1 MDSTQQGTHQE
12 VENREEVPLPQS
24 IYKGGKVTPE
34 TRIGMDDQGLF
45 LYEEDG
51 SCFTR
56 TGELPNKRRNPDERP
71 EDGITV
77 GFEGPSDFTSYHE
90 TNWLNRTM
98 VSRRMVEVA
107 ERHYP
112 SIAEHLP
119 LRLLLQYLLFDRHVI
134 KFNTTWDGEGSPL
147 PGTMLSWIAGRLD
160 QYRSNNFRAEDMLWW
175 AKDELFDGAFE
186 WTDWKWHP
194 HPRKRRPRRLKD
206 VSIVPE
212 VADAAEW
219 EMKRSVQQSSARFW
233 FDNGNVCTRQ
243 TVSDYKNAIS
253 RSARDNGTEVFQK
266 KGTPEI
272 PRAIQTYL
280 NNLPVNGFNQI
291 IREYGEEAY
300 AATRRLSDES
310 PEGDQDLGVRHA
322 RATLQAV
329 ETCPK
334 PFYEPK
340 LKTPRL
346 FASSSL
352 QLLNREVRAIL
363 VQDWIPLDLRS
374 AQLAVCAREWEVGP
388 LLNFLEDGGD
398 IWEELTSWMGLP
410 KPVIK
415 KALYALSFGAR
426 AQWIVGRPPSTLN
439 NALAQET
446 GLSEKKADRARHKLM
461 SHPLMRTLIEAR
473 DRRIEEIKSEGLIE
487 DCFGSVMT
495 LPSHESRT
503 GNEKNTVLTL
513 LAAESSAIEMQLLWP
528 AFKEVMGKEGQCKI
542 MLYTF
547 DGFYIKPADPR
558 RRGTWTRK
566 LQAAVDDQADALGIP
581 TCLERED

>member
-1 MDSTQQGTHQE
+1 
-12 VENREEVPLPQS
+12 
-24 IYKGGKVTPE
+24 
-34 TRIGMDDQGLF
+34 
-45 LYEEDG
+45 
-51 SCFTR
+51 
-56 TGELPNKRRNPDERP
+56 
-71 EDGITV
+71 V
-77 GFEGPSDFTSYHE
+77 GFEGPLDLTSYHE
-90 TNWLNRTM
+90 TNWLNRVM
-98 VSRRMVEVA
+98 VSQHMVEVA

-112 SIAEHLP
+112 PIGKHLP

-147 PGTMLSWIAGRLD
+147 PATMLSWMAGRLD
-160 QYRSNNFRAEDMLWW
+160 QYRSNNFRAVDVLWW
-175 AKDELFDGAFE
+175 AKDELFDGAFT

-266 KGTPEI
+266 KGNPEI

-388 LLNFLEDGGD
+388 LLNFLEGGGD

-513 LAAESSAIEMQLLWP
+513 LAAESSAIEMKLLWP
-528 AFKEVMGKEGQCKI
+528 AFEEVMGKEGQCKI

-558 RRGTWTRK
+558 RRDTWTRK
-566 LQAAVDDQADALGIP
+566 LQAAVDKQADALGIP
-581 TCLERED
+581 THLERE

>member
-1 MDSTQQGTHQE
+1 MDSAQQGTHQE
-12 VENREEVPLPQS
+12 VENRKEVPPSQS
-24 IYKGGKVTPE
+24 IYGNVTPE

-56 TGELPNKRRNPDERP
+56 NGELPNKRRSPDERP

-77 GFEGPSDFTSYHE
+77 GFEGPTDLTSYHE
-90 TNWLNRTM
+90 TNWLNRVM
-98 VSRRMVEVA
+98 VSQHMVEVA

-112 SIAEHLP
+112 PITEHLP

-134 KFNTTWDGEGSPL
+134 KFNTWDGEGSPL
-147 PGTMLSWIAGRLD
+147 PGTMLSWIAGHLD

-175 AKDELFDGAFE
+175 AKDELFDGTFE

-219 EMKRSVQQSSARFW
+219 EMKRSVQQTSAHVW
-233 FDNGNVCTRQ
+233 FDNGNACTRQ
-243 TVSDYKNAIS
+243 SVSDY
-253 RSARDNGTEVFQK
+253 RSATLRSAQDEGDEVFEK
-266 KGTPEI
+266 KGNPVI
-272 PRAIQTYL
+272 PRAIQKYL
-280 NNLPVNGFNQI
+280 NELPVHSFNKT

-346 FASSSL
+346 FASRSL
-352 QLLNREVRAIL
+352 QLLNREVRAPL
-363 VQDWIPLDLRS
+363 VQDWIPLDLKS
-374 AQLAVCAREWEVGP
+374 AQLAICAREWDVGP

-398 IWEELTSWMGLP
+398 IWEELTSWLGLP
-410 KPVIK
+410 KAALK
-415 KALYALSFGAR
+415 KALYAVTFGAR
-426 AQWIVGRPPSTLN
+426 ARWIPGKPPSTLN
-439 NALAQET
+439 EAFAQET

-513 LAAESSAIEMQLLWP
+513 LAAESSAIEMKLLWP
-528 AFKEVMGKEGQCKI
+528 AFEEVMGKEGHCKI

-558 RRGTWTRK
+558 RRDTWTRK
-566 LQAAVDDQADALGIP
+566 LQAAVDKQADALGIP
-581 TCLERED
+581 THLERE